1 LQQSDRSRGDARQR
15 DLESVEQMAAEG
27 AAYIPVWLVTPRA
40 WSSTDLATPEF
51 DGNGQVVL
59 ARLQEQR

>member
-1 LQQSDRSRGDARQR
+1 
-15 DLESVEQMAAEG
+15 MAAEG

-40 WSSTDLATPEF
+40 WSRTSLATPEF

-59 ARLQEQR
+59 ARLQEVR